1 MQMNSKIFFGIIVV
15 FITGV
20 IGIVTMNKNPDKEAP
35 KVGQEQTDK
44 GRDHLKQGEQ
54 LKYDGDEPPTS
65 GKHGEPVP
73 KGLYAKEIPDVN
85 SLHNLEHGYIYI
97 SYQPSLPKDQLKK
110 LERLF
115 FKPFS
120 NPKFSPAKVI
130 MAPREA
136 NASPIVFSSWR
147 RSEKFKSVD
156 EQKMINYYNSN
167 LNNSPE
173 NVI

>member
-1 MQMNSKIFFGIIVV
+1 MNSKIFFGIIVI
-15 FITGV
+15 FIAGV
-20 IGIVTMNKNPDKEAP
+20 IGVVSVNKSSDKEVA

-65 GKHGEPVP
+65 GKHGE
-73 KGLYAKEIPDVN
+73 LYAKEIPDVN

-97 SYQPSLPKDQLKK
+97 SYQPDLAKDELKK

-130 MAPREA
+130 MAPRQA

-147 RSEKFKSVD
+147 RSEKFESVD